1 MNILSA
7 VLGPVADIGK
17 AYLSN
22 KAEQSKA
29 KHEAKINAIKND
41 ADWEAKM
48 ADASKESWK
57 DEFWT
62 LVLALPI
69 FLICWGIAVDDITVL
84 NNVREA
90 FVVLESLPEWYQ
102 GLLVLAVTA
111 AFGRKG
117 FQGYKKYMGARK

>member
-1 MNILSA
+1 MLKLLI
-7 VLGPVADIGK
+7 GPITDLAGSFLK
-17 AYLSN
+17 N
-22 KAEQSKA
+22 KAEEKQA
-29 KHEAKINAIKND
+29 KHEAKINVIKND

-48 ADASKESWK
+48 ADASKDSWK

-84 NNVREA
+84 NNVKKA

-117 FQGYKKYMGARK
+117 LQGYKKYMGMRK